1 MAPYSFISMQH
12 RNFILGFAML
22 VAFAAFSPAVH
33 AAQPNGLTKF
43 LNDADR
49 ALCKTGKV
57 RCKAKPRA
65 ARKAKPAKATEETA
79 KPNAAVPVP
88 LPKSKPTP
96 PVAATPK
103 VEAPVAAA
111 PKVKTPVAATPKV
124 KLPVEAAPVPR
135 AKPTAPQKPIEKAA
149 IETPPV
155 VSAPSVDTNCLQEL
169 KRIGATFTQPSG
181 NTTQDRCHVVDAVNL
196 RSITSQK
203 NVITLP
209 EAPLLNCKFALQFSK
224 WLDESAAPIVAAKMN
239 KPLDAVATGP
249 GFECRGRNGDDTA
262 KISEHGYGNAVD
274 ISTFSL
280 AGGGNIAVQDANDL
294 IGSDAAALR
303 GLRKSACGYFTT
315 VLGPGSNAAHSAHF
329 HIDLGIHG
337 SSGNYRICE

>member
-12 RNFILGFAML
+12 RNFIPGFAML

-33 AAQPNGLTKF
+33 AAQPNGLAKF

-65 ARKAKPAKATEETA
+65 ARKAKAAKASEEPAKP
-79 KPNAAVPVP
+79 KAAVPVP
-88 LPKSKPTP
+88 VPKPTP

-103 VEAPVAAA
+103 VEAPVAA
-111 PKVKTPVAATPKV
+111 TPKV
-124 KLPVEAAPVPR
+124 KLPIAAAPVPR

-181 NTTQDRCHVVDAVNL
+181 NTTQDRCQVIDAVNL
-196 RSITSQK
+196 RSVKSQK

-209 EAPLLNCKFALQFSK
+209 EAPLLNCKFALQLSK

-249 GFECRGRNGDDTA
+249 GFECRGRNGDGTA

-294 IGSDAAALR
+294 LGADAAALR

-315 VLGPGSNAAHSAHF
+315 VLGPGSNSAHSAHF